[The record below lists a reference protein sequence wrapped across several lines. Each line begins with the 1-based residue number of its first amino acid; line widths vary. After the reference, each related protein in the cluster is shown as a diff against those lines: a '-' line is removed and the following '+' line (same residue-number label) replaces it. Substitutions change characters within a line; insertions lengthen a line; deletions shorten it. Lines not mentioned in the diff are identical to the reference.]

1 MKRFQHALISSSQ
14 IDPALFSIVMYLRLV
29 FLMFICGSLHNLKWI
44 FKKSYKKLKLIS
56 ITKKKKKTT
65 LKFRDDVSNLAVD
78 QFDVYN
84 FKEAIFNII

>member
-1 MKRFQHALISSSQ
+1 
-14 IDPALFSIVMYLRLV
+14 
-29 FLMFICGSLHNLKWI
+29 MFICRSLNNLKWI
-44 FKKSYKKLKLIS
+44 FKKSYQKLKLIA
-56 ITKKKKKTT
+56 ITKKKKKKMTT

>member
-1 MKRFQHALISSSQ
+1 MKRFQHPLISSSQ

-29 FLMFICGSLHNLKWI
+29 FLMFICGLLHNLKWI
-44 FKKSYKKLKLIS
+44 FKKTYRKLKLIA
-56 ITKKKKKTT
+56 ITKKSKKDNI
-65 LKFRDDVSNLAVD
+65 KFRDVANNLAVD